1 MSLEQSCQAI
11 GFNFRN
17 LPAGATAISSNGDGT
32 VTITVNGQN
41 YKYNTD
47 GSLFTASAQSSGAAV
62 DDERSV
68 FTGNGGYVNVGAGY
82 NPATFMNTN
91 IDALLSQ
98 VGLNFDFSQ
107 FNTAGGAAGTV
118 PGQVPGVPMTG
129 TVLRGNVEVTDE
141 SGNKTTIKKL
151 AKDAG
156 YGTSSVDGV
165 FVKKDS
171 DDKIRYYKYDKD
183 TGSFVE
189 CNKNGADITDEQR
202 MLEEEKAK
210 EEAAAAEKAKKQKAA
225 RAEASGIAGD
235 MYSAMKGW
243 GTDDSKLNSA
253 VNQTNKDNV
262 LEVLEVYQNN
272 HSENMDGE
280 TLIQSIQSDMSGK
293 EEAAVI
299 NKIAD
304 ALCERARELGLDE
317 EANALRATLDAEFKP
332 QASWGGFFRGLG
344 KSILGSGAGSI
355 AGFPIIGGVVSL
367 VRDGYHAVK
376 GTPDAVHADD
386 DVVNNAIMKL
396 ANQIKAK
403 EMGVEYVPPQP
414 AAEE

>member
-41 YKYNTD
+41 IKYNTD
-47 GSLFTASAQSSGAAV
+47 GSLFTTPAQSYGAAV

-82 NPATFMNTN
+82 NPSTFMNSN
-91 IDALLSQ
+91 MDALLGQ
-98 VGLNFDFSQ
+98 VGFNFDFSQ
-107 FNTAGGAAGTV
+107 FNAAGGAAGTV
-118 PGQVPGVPMTG
+118 PGQTAGVPMTG
-129 TVLRGNVEVTDE
+129 TLLRGNLEVTDE
-141 SGNKTTIKKL
+141 NGNKTTIKRL

-253 VNQTNKDNV
+253 VNQMNKDNV
-262 LEVLEVYQNN
+262 LEVLDVYAAN

-280 TLIQSIQSDMSGK
+280 TLIQSIQSDMSGRD
-293 EEAAVI
+293 EAATI

-304 ALCERARELGLDE
+304 ALCERARELGMDE

-332 QASWGGFFRGLG
+332 KFSWTAIGRGLFRNIF
-344 KSILGSGAGSI
+344 SA
-355 AGFPIIGGVVSL
+355 IG
-367 VRDGYHAVK
+367 DGYHAAK
-376 GTPDAVHADD
+376 GTPDAAYADD

-403 EMGVEYVPPQP
+403 EAGVEYVPPQP